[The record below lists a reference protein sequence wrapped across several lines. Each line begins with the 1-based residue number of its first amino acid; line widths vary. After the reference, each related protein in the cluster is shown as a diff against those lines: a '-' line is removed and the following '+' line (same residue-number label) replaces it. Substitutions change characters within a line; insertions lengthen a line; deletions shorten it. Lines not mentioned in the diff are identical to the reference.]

1 LGEEHGADTSLLR
14 EVERINQQR
23 IEIYLAKVRKALWV
37 MSGKTIGV
45 LGLAFKP
52 RTDDIREAPSL
63 KVIDALLREGA
74 SVRLHDPEAMANAE
88 RELPA
93 QPGRVTYCKSAQEAA
108 SGAHALLLLTE
119 WDEYKKLDLARVRD
133 AMAVPIIIDGRN
145 LYSPAAVHKAGLEYI
160 SMGRAGTDHAVQAI
174 PAPKGTARRR
184 PAAVAAAR

>member
-1 LGEEHGADTSLLR
+1 
-14 EVERINQQR
+14 
-23 IEIYLAKVRKALWV
+23 
-37 MSGKTIGV
+37 
-45 LGLAFKP
+45 
-52 RTDDIREAPSL
+52 
-63 KVIDALLREGA
+63 
-74 SVRLHDPEAMANAE
+74 VRLHDPEAMANAE

-108 SGAHALLLLTE
+108 NGAHALLLLTE